1 MKYQGDGDIDPEEL
15 EKFSAAAQQWW
26 DPLGDMRTLHHMN
39 PLRLAYIDNAVRLAG
54 KKVLDLGCGGGILSE
69 TMAAKGALVTGLD
82 PSEKLIEIARQHSQ
96 QTGVN
101 VEYVPGTAARFAEQY
116 PANFDVLTC
125 MELLEHVPDVSALIA
140 ACANLLRP
148 GGQLLLSTLNRTWR
162 SYAAAIVGGEYILGL
177 LPRGTHD
184 YHKFIRPAELGEVL
198 RAHGFIVQDISGV
211 LYLPGLN
218 LCMLT
223 SSPGVNYMLHA
234 TYL

>member
-162 SYAAAIVGGEYILGL
+162 SYVAAIVGGEYILGL

>member
-54 KKVLDLGCGGGILSE
+54 KKVLDLGCGGGILAE

-82 PSEKLIEIARQHSQ
+82 PSEKLIEIARQHSRQ
-96 QTGVN
+96 AGVN

-162 SYAAAIVGGEYILGL
+162 SYVAAIVGGEYILGL

-198 RAHGFIVQDISGV
+198 RVHGFIVRDISGV

-218 LCMLT
+218 LCMLS

>member
-54 KKVLDLGCGGGILSE
+54 KKVLDLGCGGGILAE

-101 VEYVPGTAARFAEQY
+101 VEYVPGTAARFAAQH
-116 PANFDVLTC
+116 PATFDVLTC

-162 SYAAAIVGGEYILGL
+162 SYVAAIVGGEYILGL

-184 YHKFIRPAELGEVL
+184 YP
-198 RAHGFIVQDISGV
+198 
-211 LYLPGLN
+211 
-218 LCMLT
+218 
-223 SSPGVNYMLHA
+223 
-234 TYL
+234 

>member
-54 KKVLDLGCGGGILSE
+54 KKVLDLGCGGGILAE

-162 SYAAAIVGGEYILGL
+162 SYVAAIVGGEYILGL